1 MRPTNTLPV
10 TLLQNT
16 SRGDAAAF
24 ASLYDLY
31 KRGVY
36 ALCLR
41 MTKDVLDAEDLTQE
55 VFLRVYRKI
64 NTFRGDAAF
73 GSWLYRVAT
82 NIVLMHLRKRRI
94 QTFFLDYVEELEQR
108 PSRVAAPSTFLRWAP
123 VEHIALA
130 RALGALPQRRRKVV
144 VLHDIKGLSHAEVAV
159 HLGIRP
165 NTSKSQLHKAHLKLR
180 NVLSG
185 RSLGQERRR

>member
-1 MRPTNTLPV
+1 
-10 TLLQNT
+10 
-16 SRGDAAAF
+16 
-24 ASLYDLY
+24 
-31 KRGVY
+31 
-36 ALCLR
+36 

-108 PSRVAAPSTFLRWAP
+108 PSRVAAPGTVLRWAP

-159 HLGIRP
+159 RLGIRP